1 VETARHWFGRNR
13 LKVKQ
18 ISEACF
24 NVLHFGW
31 TFYQRL
37 PKSIQSR
44 GEKMKKIFQVVVIM
58 LMLAFFIGACLPAA
72 SGQQTTAQA
81 QNTQSLED
89 SAAQIGTAV
98 AQTIEAQN
106 QIGTFV
112 ALTTEAQAT
121 ATFTATPV
129 TIPTLTP
136 FVIPTSTTRPSTGG
150 SGGSSSP
157 AKYEYACDIIN
168 RRPYDNAEILHG
180 QNFDIKWTI
189 KNTGTKSW
197 DAGMDVKYF
206 SGPKMTSVT
215 IVEIPVAM
223 DPNDTYDIVLDATAP
238 QELGFQVMTW
248 TVQGQL
254 CYPYT
259 ALMVH

>member
-1 VETARHWFGRNR
+1 
-13 LKVKQ
+13 
-18 ISEACF
+18 
-24 NVLHFGW
+24 
-31 TFYQRL
+31 
-37 PKSIQSR
+37 
-44 GEKMKKIFQVVVIM
+44 M
-58 LMLAFFIGACLPAA
+58 LTLALSIGACLPAA
-72 SGQQTTAQA
+72 SGQQNQQV
-81 QNTQSLED
+81 QNTQSLQDTE
-89 SAAQIGTAV
+89 SQISTAV

-121 ATFTATPV
+121 PTFTATPI

-150 SGGSSSP
+150 SGGGSSP

-168 RRPYDNAEILHG
+168 RRPLDNSEILHG

-189 KNTGTKSW
+189 KNTGTKAW
-197 DAGMDVKYF
+197 DAGLDVKYF
-206 SGPKMTSVT
+206 SGPQMTSVT
-215 IVEIPVAM
+215 LIEIPIKM
-223 DPNDTYDIVLDATAP
+223 KPNDTYDIVLDATAP
-238 QELGFQVMTW
+238 EKLGFQVMTW

-254 CYPYT
+254 CYPYV